1 MSSCCQSCNT
11 SGWPTSLP
19 SGTRQT
25 CWINAMTSSALT
37 LSSRFGLCGLRLTTL
52 DLPRTPFG
60 SLQDSRTRSPRY
72 SARLR
77 RGPQLR
83 QQISDGFRRQTVPGR
98 KRTSLLAV
106 VLALRT
112 QIANLNLKALRNRDL
127 GSKSTKN
134 QPTGGVDPMRRQRSD
149 NLAPSAL
156 FLSIQLRR
164 RFRTT
169 CAGDQC
175 RDDGKRS
182 WRPITATRHRGFPS
196 RWIRREKQGS
206 RQVSSN
212 ASTRTRGECTLI

>member
-1 MSSCCQSCNT
+1 SSCCQSCSI

-83 QQISDGFRRQTVPGR
+83 QQISDGFRRQPVPGS
-98 KRTSLLAV
+98 KRTGLLAV
-106 VLALRT
+106 VLALRP
-112 QIANLNLKALRNRDL
+112 QIANPNLETLRNRGL
-127 GSKSTKN
+127 GSKPAKD
-134 QPTGGVDPMRRQRSD
+134 QLAGRVDPMRRQRGD
-149 NLAPSAL
+149 DLTPSAL
-156 FLSIQLRR
+156 FLNIQ
-164 RFRTT
+164 FR
-169 CAGDQC
+169 
-175 RDDGKRS
+175 
-182 WRPITATRHRGFPS
+182 
-196 RWIRREKQGS
+196 
-206 RQVSSN
+206 
-212 ASTRTRGECTLI
+212 